1 MNRNVKTWFDE
12 VPEQLVARTRP
23 EAPHRHGSPY
33 SSDRFPAPA
42 LNVGHPGR
50 VRQDIGVH
58 VRLGYENR
66 VLRSALHGGI
76 DGVDQLIVGHTVS
89 GVLDP
94 VMLPLRSGGA
104 ALYRLVQLPFGVL
117 ADAGVAGP
125 PPGGGGTLSTC
136 SNVAQNHVGGVVGVN
151 RRM

>member
-1 MNRNVKTWFDE
+1 
-12 VPEQLVARTRP
+12 
-23 EAPHRHGSPY
+23 
-33 SSDRFPAPA
+33 
-42 LNVGHPGR
+42 HPGR

-58 VRLGYENR
+58 VRLRYENR

-136 SNVAQNHVGGVVGVN
+136 SNVAQNHVGVWWASTAECEVRLIRTAPGPGRWSHPVQK
-151 RRM
+151 